1 MTSKKAIDK
10 VVFNGDY
17 LVMDKVK
24 FDTSQP
30 KVIKGKKRPNHG
42 CVAMVMATA
51 MALQE
56 APKPRAPRVY
66 GGF

>member
-1 MTSKKAIDK
+1 MK
-10 VVFNGDY
+10 V
-17 LVMDKVK
+17 M
-24 FDTSQP
+24 
-30 KVIKGKKRPNHG
+30 KGKKRPNHG
-42 CVAMVMATA
+42 CVAMVMAVA

>member
-1 MTSKKAIDK
+1 MLARHVEDSTALLTER
-10 VVFNGDY
+10 G
-17 LVMDKVK
+17 M
-24 FDTSQP
+24 

-51 MALQE
+51 MAMQE